1 MERIFTNALKK
12 QLKQRIKGDVSVH
25 VKDDTLIVD
34 IQPVGFW
41 SWHYTINNLA
51 VQMSADL
58 SSRIVADVI
67 VKQYKKYIRSKHF
80 TQNNSKKVL
89 TFQVQ
94 CATIKE

>member
-34 IQPVGFW
+34 IQPVGCC

-51 VQMSADL
+51 AQMSADL
-58 SSRIVADVI
+58 SSRIAADVI
-67 VKQYKKYIRSKHF
+67 IKQYKKYIQSKHF
-80 TQNNSKKVL
+80 YTK
-89 TFQVQ
+89 
-94 CATIKE
+94 